1 MSSHSNRPDNGLPEV
16 GLSVLTWKSP
26 KTLERTLRSL
36 GPVSDLFAE
45 RKVVC
50 QEGNPEEM
58 EIARAFGFEP
68 VATDRNLG
76 IQEGLARCGE
86 VLSTERIVIVE
97 GDNTL
102 VGKDGVRDLMI
113 RAFLLFDAHKM
124 TAFQLSGRNHTLSSR
139 FLRYWKADEPL
150 RKTLRGVLRPGAA
163 RFRVHEFF
171 AMPTT
176 PANGNRY
183 IARLEDEL
191 YLTRSDCI
199 SWSNRPFLTSRAFF
213 LGPLMT
219 FARQNPGKKRVNGL
233 ADLEHPINCPANRKW
248 WRGLQAKIG
257 VAYPGLFEHGRL
269 ERPDADEKTEL

>member
-1 MSSHSNRPDNGLPEV
+1 MYSSSNGPEGELPKI

-36 GPVSDLFAE
+36 MPVSDLFAE

-50 QEGNPEEM
+50 QEGSAEEM
-58 EIARAFGFEP
+58 AIARTFGFEP

-102 VGKDGVRDLMI
+102 VEKDNARDLMM
-113 RAFLLFDAHKM
+113 RAFALFDAHEM
-124 TAFQLSGRNHTLSSR
+124 TAFQLSGRNEELSKR
-139 FLRYWKADEPL
+139 FLRYWKPDEPL
-150 RKTLRGVLRPGAA
+150 RKTLRGYLRPGAA
-163 RFRVHEFF
+163 RFRVHESF

-176 PANGNRY
+176 PENGNRY
-183 IARLEDEL
+183 LTRLEDEL
-191 YLTRSDCI
+191 FLTRSDCI
-199 SWSNRPFLTSRAFF
+199 SWSNRPFLTTRSFF

-233 ADLEHPINCPANRKW
+233 ADLEHPINCPANRNW
-248 WRGLQAKIG
+248 WQGLHAKIG

-269 ERPDADEKTEL
+269 ERPDTDEKSEL